1 MKYVY
6 VMGYIF
12 WVVCFIMYSI
22 NGIVIINNKDDLLMF
37 EIEYQK
43 GKDLVLLNKFGKSK
57 SSYTILHNS
66 FLVVFKRPFYKYG
79 ITIVNDARYPVT
91 LSIEK
96 NEGEKAKKVFFQPGE
111 VKEFK
116 NGVLTILKV

>member
-79 ITIVNDARYPVT
+79 ITIVNDA
-91 LSIEK
+91 
-96 NEGEKAKKVFFQPGE
+96 
-111 VKEFK
+111 
-116 NGVLTILKV
+116 